1 MKFFKTTLFFLLISA
16 ATAFGQQKLG
26 YNLKKGDQFN
36 LTQKSLQT
44 IKQSITGMNI
54 ELVNDIQAE
63 FLLTVVD
70 VTKDSYM
77 IEFEFTNFAYEMRSE
92 TMGPMLSVDTANE
105 EYDETD
111 ITQTI
116 FRGLLNVP
124 MTFEM
129 LKTGRIIDITGGDA
143 LIDNMLKKSGIED
156 EMQLAA
162 MRQGMEKEYGGQK
175 IAAGFEQ
182 FTYIYPESKKTKGD
196 TWKTEIDGDLKAQHV
211 WTLES
216 FNRNIVNIAGTAEI
230 QMNIDSGTTKIQC
243 EGTQTTQIVVDSA
256 HGFITSYH
264 SESTADGESFAEALG
279 DEAIPTS
286 ITTITDYTI
295 NK

>member
-1 MKFFKTTLFFLLISA
+1 MKFFKTSLFLLLISA

-36 LTQKSLQT
+36 LTQKSIQT
-44 IKQSITGMNI
+44 IKQTITGMEV
-54 ELVNDIQAE
+54 ELVNDIRAE
-63 FLLTVVD
+63 FLLTVVE
-70 VTKDSYM
+70 VNKNSYM
-77 IEFEFTNFAYEMRSE
+77 IEFEFINFAYEMRSE
-92 TMGPMLSVDTANE
+92 TMGPVLSVDTSSE
-105 EYDETD
+105 DYDEND
-111 ITQTI
+111 LTQSI

-143 LIDNMLKKSGIED
+143 LIDNMLKKSGITD
-156 EMQLAA
+156 ESQLAA

-182 FTYIYPESKKTKGD
+182 FTYIYPESKKSKGD
-196 TWKTEIDGDLKAQHV
+196 TWETEIDGDLKAQHV

-216 FNRNIVNIAGTAEI
+216 FNRNIANIVGTADI

-243 EGTQTTQIVVDSA
+243 EGTQNTTVVVDSA

-264 SESTADGESFAEALG
+264 SESVADGESFATALG
-279 DEAIPTS
+279 DQSIPTT

-295 NK
+295 N